1 MRSVLTACAVAC
13 LLASAPRYAS
23 ASTAATTLTGPTMSA
38 HAAIFALQTPDN
50 KIEVTVGDRGTG
62 AWYRSPTWIA
72 IGVLAFI
79 VLVVLIVLL
88 SRTGG
93 GGGTTVIRQ

>member
-1 MRSVLTACAVAC
+1 MRGVLTACAVAC

-23 ASTAATTLTGPTMSA
+23 ASTAGTALTGSISAPSTM
-38 HAAIFALQTPDN
+38 FALQNPDK

-93 GGGTTVIRQ
+93 GGTTVIRQ

>member
-1 MRSVLTACAVAC
+1 MRGVFIACAVAC
-13 LLASAPRYAS
+13 LLASAPRVHAS
-23 ASTAATTLTGPTMSA
+23 GLTTAPSISTAAPV
-38 HAAIFALQTPDN
+38 FALQAPDKN
-50 KIEVTVGDRGTG
+50 IEVTVGQRGGG